1 MLMYKK
7 IIYKINSEK
16 YDIGLNKKQTTK
28 LSLIELDQEDWKI
41 LELIEFVLK
50 PVVHAT
56 ELVSGSQYPTI
67 GMSYFVIFQI
77 REFLEDIND
86 HTVHDWKILYY
97 LKSLL
102 LKQVQKYF
110 FDNHTQL
117 KTIQMHSYFDPIAF
131 GCLTRREQRE
141 CESNLIELDEQLADE
156 EVIDEVDVNEIQL
169 QTNTQRKSVE
179 SKSSSMNKFINS
191 IEVNGGNVR
200 I

>member
-1 MLMYKK
+1 MYKK

-28 LSLIELDQEDWKI
+28 LSLIELDQGDWKM

-67 GMSYFVIFQI
+67 GISYFVIFQI

-110 FDNHTQL
+110 L
-117 KTIQMHSYFDPIAF
+117 IIIQ
-131 GCLTRREQRE
+131 
-141 CESNLIELDEQLADE
+141 N
-156 EVIDEVDVNEIQL
+156 
-169 QTNTQRKSVE
+169 
-179 SKSSSMNKFINS
+179 
-191 IEVNGGNVR
+191 
-200 I
+200 